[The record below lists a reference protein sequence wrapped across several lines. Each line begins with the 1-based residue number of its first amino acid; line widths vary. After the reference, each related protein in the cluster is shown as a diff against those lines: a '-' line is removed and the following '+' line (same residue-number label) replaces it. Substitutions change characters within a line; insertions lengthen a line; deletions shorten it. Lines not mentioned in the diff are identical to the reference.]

1 MGLAVASTSMVDSMA
16 SVLGIEWNNA
26 SISLYLWID
35 FIYKILEIINKQ

>member
-1 MGLAVASTSMVDSMA
+1 MDMAVASTSMVDSVA
-16 SVLGIEWNNA
+16 TVLGIEWNKA